1 MNSDFIWD
9 NAQTLAKKTL
19 SQDDMTDQEKLQ
31 WVYLKVYARNANSIE
46 QERALQ
52 YLNEAAESSES
63 AWTLLCQ
70 ALLASNEFI
79 YIY

>member
-1 MNSDFIWD
+1 
-9 NAQTLAKKTL
+9 
-19 SQDDMTDQEKLQ
+19 MTDQEKLQ
-31 WVYLKVYARNANSIE
+31 WVYVKVYSRNANSIE

-52 YLNEAAESSES
+52 YLNEAAESPES